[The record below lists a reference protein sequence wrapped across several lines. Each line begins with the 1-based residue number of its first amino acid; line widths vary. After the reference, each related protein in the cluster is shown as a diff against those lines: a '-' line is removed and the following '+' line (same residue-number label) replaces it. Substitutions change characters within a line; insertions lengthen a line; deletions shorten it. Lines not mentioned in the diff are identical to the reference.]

1 MWAFGA
7 AGNVRT
13 VGTPTSRARWLR
25 GALVGVTSA
34 VLTVGAHATAG
45 GGIPNGGALIISLL
59 ICAALGSMVGC
70 LRLEGRG
77 ARWLGTATA
86 LGAAQLLGHLT
97 LMATGH
103 QHYGN
108 QHYGGG
114 ELALSPSMIA
124 THTGAAVILA
134 VAIAAAEY
142 LYVVC
147 SSVLCWLRLFAL
159 TEGARAARATRAVA
173 RDFVAQSVLRC
184 RGVGMRAPPVGSAV
198 V

>member
-1 MWAFGA
+1 M
-7 AGNVRT
+7 
-13 VGTPTSRARWLR
+13 GTPTSRARWLR

-45 GGIPNGGALIISLL
+45 GGIPNGGALVISLL
-59 ICAALGSMVGC
+59 VCAALGSMVGC

-86 LGAAQLLGHLT
+86 LGVAQLLGHLI
-97 LMATGH
+97 LMAAGH
-103 QHYGN
+103 QH
-108 QHYGGG
+108 QHHGAA
-114 ELALSPSMIA
+114 ELALSPTMIA

-134 VAIAAAEY
+134 VAITAAEY

-159 TEGARAARATRAVA
+159 AEGTRATQATRAVA

-184 RGVGMRAPPVGSAV
+184 RGVGMRAPPLGPAV

>member
-1 MWAFGA
+1 M
-7 AGNVRT
+7 
-13 VGTPTSRARWLR
+13 GTPTSRARWLR

-45 GGIPNGGALIISLL
+45 GGIPNGGALVISLL
-59 ICAALGSMVGC
+59 VCAALGSMVGC

-86 LGAAQLLGHLT
+86 LGVAQLLGHLI
-97 LMATGH
+97 LMAAGH
-103 QHYGN
+103 QHHGH
-108 QHYGGG
+108 QHHGHQHHGAA
-114 ELALSPSMIA
+114 ELALSPTMIA

-134 VAIAAAEY
+134 VAITAAEY

-159 TEGARAARATRAVA
+159 AEGTRATQATRAVA

-184 RGVGMRAPPVGSAV
+184 RGVGMRAPPLGPAV